1 MGAALPEGAGVSAA
15 AGGVLSPPG
24 AGLGEGSVP
33 TSGVSSTG
41 RAGVGV
47 AAVWPPLPPELPEEI
62 LLTTSSSF
70 RRRSSR

>member
-15 AGGVLSPPG
+15 AGGVLSPLG

-47 AAVWPPLPPELPEEI
+47 AAV
-62 LLTTSSSF
+62 
-70 RRRSSR
+70 